1 MNLRAIRDIFS
12 KEILSTLRDRRA
24 IVSSLLI
31 PLLLLPVF
39 MLGLPFVLGGLF
51 EREQVTITDVGIMGE
66 ANLPEGLQERLV
78 AENLR
83 LVPTD
88 DPQRDVEANIFQVA
102 LTVPEDF
109 LGALETTAPAEIT
122 LYSKVGNLRSEL
134 NASKVRN
141 AISEF
146 ENSIVADRLTA
157 AGLDTTIL
165 TPITTRSVD
174 ASSEA
179 ERQSG
184 QFAWLI
190 PFFIAIWTLAGGQMT
205 AIDAT
210 AGEKERG
217 TLEALLVTPVR
228 RVDMVLG
235 KFFATLFFGLLS
247 ASMAILGYVIAG
259 GLLRQF
265 FSSQLGDDGNA
276 LVTVLGGS
284 FQIDIV
290 TILLLLVSAFLLAAL
305 VAALLMSITMFARSF
320 KEAQTYIAPLSF
332 ILVFPAIGLQFA
344 DFFSANLYI
353 YLVPILNA
361 LLLMDDIVKGTV
373 APLPL
378 ALTWG
383 SLIALSALLLDFA
396 YRNFKREGVIFRT

>member
-1 MNLRAIRDIFS
+1 MNLRAIRNIFG
-12 KEILSTLRDRRA
+12 KELLSTLRDRRA

-39 MLGLPFVLGGLF
+39 MLGLPLVLGGLF
-51 EREQVTITDVGIMGE
+51 EREQTTVTDVGILGE
-66 ANLPEGLQERLV
+66 ANLPEGLRQRLA

-83 LVPTD
+83 LTPTD
-88 DPQRDVEANIFQVA
+88 DPQRDVETNVFQVA
-102 LTVPEDF
+102 LTVPEGF
-109 LGALETTAPAEIT
+109 LSALETGATAEIT

-134 NASKVRN
+134 NAGRVRS
-141 AISEF
+141 AINDF
-146 ENSIVADRLTA
+146 ENSLVAERLTA
-157 AGLDTTIL
+157 AGLDPAIL
-165 TPITTRSVD
+165 TPITTRAID

-228 RVDMVLG
+228 RIDMVLG
-235 KFFATLFFGLLS
+235 KFLATLFFGLLS
-247 ASMAILGYVIAG
+247 ATMAIVGYVIAG
-259 GLLRQF
+259 GLLRWF
-265 FSSQLGDDGNA
+265 FAAQLGEDGNA

-290 TILLLLVSAFLLAAL
+290 TIVLLLVSALLLAAL
-305 VAALLMSITMFARSF
+305 IAALLLSITMFARSF

-332 ILVFPAIGLQFA
+332 ILIFPAVGLQFA
-344 DFFSANLYI
+344 DFFNANLTI

-361 LLLMDDIVKGTV
+361 LLLMDDIVKGT
-373 APLPL
+373 AALLPTL
-378 ALTWG
+378 LTWG
-383 SLIALSALLLDFA
+383 SLLALSALLLDFA